1 MGVGFWR
8 HLSCARVACE
18 KRIESW
24 CLNVRSEW
32 RHFGSIRLR
41 GVSGVTF
48 GGQSGSA
55 LAWGG
60 SLRVCLGRLLSGSLR
75 FCDDEV
81 IVDVEVTVWLTWE
94 WKRGVILVQSLA
106 SREDSSVVRYNLRS
120 RGPAVL
126 SGMERDVIKVPE
138 QLETYRSQLAIAS
151 QQVEAAE
158 KRAAEYE
165 RLLHRAEAALEEE
178 RRLCRL
184 SVIEAKEEV
193 RERADRALDELRL
206 ERDRVRSELT

>member
-1 MGVGFWR
+1 M
-8 HLSCARVACE
+8 
-18 KRIESW
+18 
-24 CLNVRSEW
+24 
-32 RHFGSIRLR
+32 
-41 GVSGVTF
+41 
-48 GGQSGSA
+48 
-55 LAWGG
+55 
-60 SLRVCLGRLLSGSLR
+60 
-75 FCDDEV
+75 
-81 IVDVEVTVWLTWE
+81 
-94 WKRGVILVQSLA
+94 ILVQSLA

-120 RGPAVL
+120 RGRAVL
-126 SGMERDVIKVPE
+126 SGMERDVSEVPE

-158 KRAAEYE
+158 KRAAECE

-184 SVIEAKEEV
+184 SVLEEV